1 MINKDRDVRDL
12 LKVVFIP
19 NFSVTH
25 GQQVYPAA
33 ELSEQISL
41 AGKEASGTGNMKF
54 AMNGALTIGT
64 LDGANVEIREQVG
77 EENFFMFGMTTD
89 DVRALRESGYV
100 PSEYYRADGELRAAI
115 DLIANGY
122 FSKGDRDL
130 FAPLV
135 ADLLDHDPYMLLA
148 DYASYVDCQSKV
160 NERYTNAAA
169 WNRMSI
175 LNTARSGHF
184 SSDRAIREY
193 QEGIWKVKA
202 VQV

>member
-1 MINKDRDVRDL
+1 
-12 LKVVFIP
+12 
-19 NFSVTH
+19 
-25 GQQVYPAA
+25 VYPAA

-77 EENFFMFGMTTD
+77 AENFFMFGMTTD
-89 DVRALRESGYV
+89 DVRDLQQSGYV
-100 PSEYYRADGELRAAI
+100 PRDYYQADGELRAAI
-115 DLIANGY
+115 DLISSGY

-135 ADLLDHDPYMLLA
+135 NDLLNEDRYMLLA
-148 DYASYVDCQSKV
+148 DYASYVDCQTEV
-160 NERYTNAAA
+160 NNQYGNVPGWT
-169 WNRMSI
+169 RMSI
-175 LNTARSGHF
+175 LNAARSGHF

-193 QEGIWKVKA
+193 QEGIWKVKP
-202 VQV
+202 VKV